1 MKDDIAGIQVQSTLM
16 CGKSF
21 LITTKVAESQ
31 ALVIMKSGIIRI
43 DFNRPLINTKSL
55 FIALKIAKNISL
67 TVIGGSKT
75 GFELKS
81 AFIKIQG
88 FLPAVKFPK
97 SIAFTFVGNS
107 TFIVYL
113 QHTIVSRKRLLV
125 AFEDI
130 QHFAFIA
137 PGVCVVRQ
145 ASNSFFVCPQCL
157 FVSIPPCSIKKVFVY
172 FSLYERSKFKIN
184 INGP

>member
-1 MKDDIAGIQVQSTLM
+1 MNALFNSKPVLLPPITVREMFFAIFNAMKRL
-16 CGKSF
+16 
-21 LITTKVAESQ
+21 
-31 ALVIMKSGIIRI
+31 LVFMSGR
-43 DFNRPLINTKSL
+43 
-55 FIALKIAKNISL
+55 
-67 TVIGGSKT
+67 
-75 GFELKS
+75 LKS

-157 FVSIPPCSIKKVFVY
+157 FVT
-172 FSLYERSKFKIN
+172 LHLL
-184 INGP
+184 